1 MQWSDVKWLL
11 TVLAMAILF
20 TIFVLP
26 YFSRFG
32 YGLWTAPVYIAF
44 FVAFL
49 YGRCNRLPKHPPRHA
64 RHVR

>member
-26 YFSRFG
+26 YFLRFG
-32 YGLWTAPVYIAF
+32 YGLLTVPVYAVF
-44 FVAFL
+44 VVAFV
-49 YGRCNRLPKHPPRHA
+49 YGRSNRMPKHPTP
-64 RHVR
+64 HVR